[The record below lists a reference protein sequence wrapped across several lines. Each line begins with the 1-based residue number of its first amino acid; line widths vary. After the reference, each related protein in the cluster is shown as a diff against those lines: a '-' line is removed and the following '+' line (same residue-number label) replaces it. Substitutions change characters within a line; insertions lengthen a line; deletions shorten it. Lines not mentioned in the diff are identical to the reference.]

1 MIILADDD
9 ADQRLVLR
17 LALEQARFS
26 VREAADGNEALK
38 LQRER
43 PARVLI
49 TDIFMPDKDGL
60 ELVQA
65 FKREFPATK
74 IIVISGGG
82 RRASR
87 DYLASVELMGVHAT
101 LQKPFNVESL
111 LKMLRALIPL
121 D

>member
-9 ADQRLVLR
+9 PDQRLALR
-17 LALEQARFS
+17 LALELAGYS
-26 VREAADGNEALK
+26 VREAADGEEALK

-43 PARVLI
+43 LAPVLI
-49 TDIFMPDKDGL
+49 TDIFMPNTDGL
-60 ELVQA
+60 EVVQI

-82 RRASR
+82 QRVTL

-101 LQKPFNVESL
+101 LQKPFKVEAL
-111 LKMLRALIPL
+111 LKLLQDLIPQR
-121 D
+121 